1 MTSIS
6 LHRRLGI
13 LFVVLAIVC
22 DCVVAG
28 SPMDYFES
36 AKRLAN
42 RENRDILLSFSGYRW
57 WCPVIGI
64 DTHTEDPWIKKHFIM
79 LEIEIP
85 SNSEDSGGVV
95 AAEDRALIAL
105 RKMFHQEIVEPGP
118 TILLLD
124 SDGRPYAEVDSNEQ
138 AAEVYLPDLKDA
150 IQRRIKR
157 DTAFR
162 RGRTAGGIEKAKLL
176 NDGLLALDEIMAD
189 GEVGSMASH
198 ERLVDEY
205 YQDVLADIIRNDPK
219 DILGR
224 GKELTEKKRWQK
236 EDAERRLVDGQLERL
251 ATELN
256 RMLEASTPLAAF
268 STMIDKFLESHPA
281 MPKEV
286 RQRALFGKVEAAII
300 LRDYSAALK
309 ALDATI
315 SMGPELSSTK
325 TLESVLKPELLKAIQ
340 HSGVGID
347 SAATAYTFRLTL
359 SNPESLLDSDGKR
372 TLAELK
378 RLDENMGLL
387 LVEDQMHC
395 MLAKVTLLL
404 RLRDYEQALRT
415 LEAFVFLGGSS
426 KLVKLRDQ
434 ELRPVIARGLNVKS
448 SDESNPT
455 EQAVPPNGP

>member
-13 LFVVLAIVC
+13 LFVVMAIVC
-22 DCVVAG
+22 DCAVAG
-28 SPMDYFES
+28 SPMDDFES
-36 AKRLAN
+36 AKRLAK
-42 RENRDILLSFSGYRW
+42 RENRDIILSFSGYRW
-57 WCPVIGI
+57 WWPAIGI

-95 AAEDRALIAL
+95 TAEDRALIEL
-105 RKMFHQEIVEPGP
+105 RKMFHQEFVEPGP

-124 SDGRPYAEVDSNEQ
+124 SDGRPYAEIDSNEQ
-138 AAEVYLPDLKDA
+138 PAEVYLPDLKDA
-150 IQRRIKR
+150 IQQRIKR

-162 RGRTAGGIEKAKLL
+162 RGRIADGIGMAKLL
-176 NDGLLALDEIMAD
+176 NDGLLALDEIIVD
-189 GEVGSMASH
+189 GEVGSLVSQ
-198 ERLVDEY
+198 ERLVDDY

-224 GKELTEKKRWQK
+224 GKELKEKKRWQK
-236 EDAERRLVDGQLERL
+236 EGAEWRFVDELLASL

-256 RMLEASTPLAAF
+256 RMLDASTPLATYF
-268 STMIDKFLESHPA
+268 STIDKFLESHPA
-281 MPKEV
+281 IPKEA

-309 ALDATI
+309 ALDAMT
-315 SMGPELSSTK
+315 SLGPELSSTK
-325 TLESVLKPELLKAIQ
+325 KLESVLRPELLKAIQ
-340 HSGVGID
+340 LSGVGID
-347 SAATAYTFRLTL
+347 SAATAYSFRLTL
-359 SNPESLLDSDGKR
+359 SNPESVLDSDGKR

-387 LVEDQMHC
+387 LVEDQMHR

-415 LEAFVFLGGSS
+415 LDAFVERGGSS
-426 KLVKLRDQ
+426 KIVERRDRD
-434 ELRPVIARGLNVKS
+434 LRPIIVRGLNVKS
-448 SDESNPT
+448 SGVSNPPKA
-455 EQAVPPNGP
+455 EQ